1 MCTGRYIVCAFAFE
15 IVKGVLDQTGPRTT
29 GKVHRNGVVDTAL
42 PLMVGT
48 SDRSTAVALTV
59 RP

>member
-1 MCTGRYIVCAFAFE
+1 MCTGRYIVCAFAFK
-15 IVKGVLDQTGPRTT
+15 IIKVVLDQTGPRTT

-42 PLMVGT
+42 PVIVGT
-48 SDRSTAVALTV
+48 ADRSTAVALTL